1 MSQAFRPED
10 PQIIVADLRTK
21 NGQNI
26 QRGTHFIAMGA
37 NAAIRNP
44 AAHSSFHPDVDQARE
59 QLTVLSFLA
68 RRLDDARNAPPE
80 WAEAADQ
87 R

>member
-10 PQIIVADLRTK
+10 PRIMVADLRTK
-21 NGQNI
+21 NGRNI

-44 AAHSSFHPDVDQARE
+44 AAHS
-59 QLTVLSFLA
+59 FLA
-68 RRLDDARNAPPE
+68 RRLDDARNAPA
-80 WAEAADQ
+80 WAEALRQ
-87 R
+87 N